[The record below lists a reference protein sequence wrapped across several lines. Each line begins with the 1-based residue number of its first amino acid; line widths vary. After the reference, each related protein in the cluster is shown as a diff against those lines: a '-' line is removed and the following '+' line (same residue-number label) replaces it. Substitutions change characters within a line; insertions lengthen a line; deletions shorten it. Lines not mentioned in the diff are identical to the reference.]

1 MYKTIILSSVLAVL
15 GVGNA
20 TAYDAAS
27 GFGVSEQNDLPSIHI
42 PMPVDRSAV
51 TSGVTTARQS
61 YGYATGTAVNPK
73 RTAKFSAAQEFGPSE
88 QNDLPAPH
96 FQIAR

>member
-1 MYKTIILSSVLAVL
+1 MYKTIILSSVLAVF
-15 GVGNA
+15 GVANA
-20 TAYDAAS
+20 AAYDAAS
-27 GFGVSEQNDLPSIHI
+27 GFRVSEQNDLPSIQI

-51 TSGVTTARQS
+51 TSGVTSTRQS
-61 YGYATGTAVNPK
+61 YGYAAGTATNLQ

-88 QNDLPAPH
+88 QNDLPAPR